1 MNVIVK
7 HTLKIFL
14 AGAIISSMYACDD
27 RVENI
32 PESPEVE
39 SKYADAEEAEN
50 EVDALYRTG
59 APAFYSKNSLTD
71 GPVMCTGG
79 FMSGFFDNE
88 SKQEASFC
96 EISQLLKMDA
106 ANIAP
111 MVERIWEDAYQAIY
125 KANKAIDNIPRTKE
139 LSEEQRQKLV
149 SEASFFRAFNYFCLT
164 KHFGGVP
171 LVQSSEVAYETSM
184 LPRATLGEVYRL
196 IVNDLKS
203 SISHLPDSAFTE
215 NNFRIS
221 KNTAE
226 TLLAD
231 VYLTMSGYPLK
242 QSNYKEA
249 AEMARSVI
257 NGGKHLLTPN
267 GVSDEESAYNILR
280 TEDRNLE
287 YIYSYQIDERNADEA
302 LMAFSL
308 PKEAAGWD
316 ATKVKATNK
325 VYMPTKEYLNVY
337 DSVYDL
343 RRHEQ
348 QFFHSFYKYERQGKT
363 IIQTFPQACYLW
375 LDKEGL
381 QHTGASNKDIPIY
394 RYAEILLIA
403 AEAIA
408 NAEGVTPEAVNY
420 LTEVRAR
427 AYSKSSRAEISGKLS
442 SLSKEQF
449 VEQVWM
455 ERMREFPFEMKL
467 WADIQR
473 TRKYPVP
480 SAENKGNAEFV
491 NVVGAVNPW
500 GAVVE
505 EKHLLLPLSEKML
518 SENPLCKQNPGY
530 GD

>member
-1 MNVIVK
+1 MKQAVK
-7 HTLKIFL
+7 LFL
-14 AGAIISSMYACDD
+14 AGAIVSVIYSCKDEVDAAPGAA
-27 RVENI
+27 EA
-32 PESPEVE
+32 ESRY
-39 SKYADAEEAEN
+39 SGAEEAES
-50 EVDALYRTG
+50 EVNALYSMG
-59 APAFYSKNSLTD
+59 APAFYSKNSLIE
-71 GPVMCTGG
+71 GPVMCLDG

-88 SKQEASFC
+88 SKKEASFC

-106 ANIAP
+106 TELEP

-139 LSEEQRQKLV
+139 LSEGQRKRLV
-149 SEASFFRAFNYFCLT
+149 SEASFFRAFNYFCLA

-171 LVQSSEVAYETSM
+171 PVQSSEMDYETSM
-184 LPRATLGEVYRL
+184 LPRTSVGEVYRL

-203 SISHLPDSAFTE
+203 SLNNLPDSAFTE

-221 KNTAE
+221 KSTAE

-231 VYLTMSGYPLK
+231 VYLTMSGYPLR
-242 QSNYKEA
+242 QSKYREA
-249 AEMARSVI
+249 AEMARRVI

-267 GVSDEESAYNILR
+267 GASPQESAYNRLR

-308 PKEAAGWD
+308 PKEAAKWE

-325 VYMPTKEYLNVY
+325 VYMPTQEYLNVY

-348 QFFHSFYKYERQGKT
+348 QFFHSFYKYERKGKT
-363 IIQTFPQACYLW
+363 IIQTFPQASYLW

-381 QHTGASNKDIPIY
+381 QDTGVSKKDIPIY

-408 NAEGVTPEAVNY
+408 NAEGVTPEAVND

-427 AYSKSSRAEISGKLS
+427 AYCKTSKAEIVGELS
-442 SLSKEQF
+442 SLSREKF
-449 VEQVWM
+449 IEQVWI

-473 TRKYPVP
+473 TRKYPVT
-480 SAENKGNAEFV
+480 SAAKKGKAEFV

-505 EKHLLLPLSEKML
+505 EKQLLLPLSKKIRL
-518 SENPLCKQNPGY
+518 ENPLSKQNPDY
-530 GD
+530 ED

>member
-1 MNVIVK
+1 MIMK
-7 HTLKIFL
+7 HTVRFLL
-14 AGAIISSMYACDD
+14 AGAIMSMIYSCKDEVD
-27 RVENI
+27 SI
-32 PESPEVE
+32 PDAPEAE
-39 SKYADAEEAEN
+39 SKYSGAEEAEY
-50 EVDALYRTG
+50 EVDALYRIG
-59 APAFYSKNSLTD
+59 APTFYGKNSLVE
-71 GPVMCTGG
+71 GPVMCMGG
-79 FMSGFFDNE
+79 FMSGLFDNE
-88 SKQEASFC
+88 SKKEADFC
-96 EISQLLKMDA
+96 RISQLLKMDA

-111 MVERIWEDAYQAIY
+111 MTERIWENAYQAIY

-139 LSEEQRQKLV
+139 LSEERRCRLAA
-149 SEASFFRAFNYFCLT
+149 EASFFRAFNYFCLA

-171 LVQSSEVAYETSM
+171 LVQSSEIDYETSM
-184 LPRATLGEVYRL
+184 LPRANVGDVYRL

-203 SISHLPDSAFTE
+203 SVSNLPDSAFTE
-215 NNFRIS
+215 NNFRIGR
-221 KNTAE
+221 NAVE

-242 QSNYKEA
+242 QSYYREA
-249 AEMARSVI
+249 AEMARRVI

-473 TRKYPVP
+473 TRKYPVT

-500 GAVVE
+500 GAVIE